1 MFPVHE
7 ASSQVSLMSPM
18 LQQLL
23 LLCPVKSGYQALQLL
38 SCTVGEGG
46 YVGGGLGT
54 GEGGDGE
61 GVGDGGGGDSETI
74 AALPA
79 PIADGAGGS
88 GEGGLGGAR
97 DTPQTS

>member
-18 LQQLL
+18 LQQVL
-23 LLCPVKSGYQALQLL
+23 LLCPVKSGCQALQLL

-54 GEGGDGE
+54 GEGGG
-61 GVGDGGGGDSETI
+61 GGGIGDGGGGDLDTI
-74 AALPA
+74 AELRAA
-79 PIADGAGGS
+79 PADGAGGS
-88 GEGGLGGAR
+88 GEGGLSGAR

>member
-7 ASSQVSLMSPM
+7 ASWQVSLMSPV

-46 YVGGGLGT
+46 YVGGTGERG
-54 GEGGDGE
+54 GEGGI
-61 GVGDGGGGDSETI
+61 GDGGGGDSETS